1 MEQTK
6 CPNCSA
12 SMILVS
18 NSDGTKSYKCQYCG
32 GKFPIPAKT
41 VSDKVFAFVNRVA
54 NAFSDNPDTDQ
65 PRDDFP
71 GILDPAKK
79 AEMQARFDELN
90 RRRQQAVER
99 YQEKRLKAYE
109 KYVDRLNKKR

>member
-1 MEQTK
+1 MERAQ

-12 SMILVS
+12 NMIMVS

-41 VSDKVFAFVNRVA
+41 ISDKVFAFVNRVA
-54 NAFSDNPDTDQ
+54 NAFSDKPDTDK

-71 GILDPAKK
+71 GITDPAKK
-79 AEMQARFDELN
+79 AEMQARLDELN
-90 RRRQQAVER
+90 KRRQVAYEK
-99 YQEKRLKAYE
+99 YQEKRLKSYE
-109 KYVDRLNKKR
+109 KYINRLTKK